1 MLNRPRAL
9 RPEAAIP
16 IYIRVSQGIIPG
28 FARWKP
34 LMIMRKKFTPNPP
47 KPAVAV
53 GPRDDKRT
61 FDMRPKP
68 SDDRR
73 REDPRFRPDQHV
85 DPVPV
90 LDDPENAIVPED

>member
-1 MLNRPRAL
+1 
-9 RPEAAIP
+9 
-16 IYIRVSQGIIPG
+16 
-28 FARWKP
+28 
-34 LMIMRKKFTPNPP
+34 MIMRKKFTPNPP
-47 KPAVAV
+47 KPAAAV

-85 DPVPV
+85 DPVAPT
-90 LDDPENAIVPED
+90 LDDPETAIIPED